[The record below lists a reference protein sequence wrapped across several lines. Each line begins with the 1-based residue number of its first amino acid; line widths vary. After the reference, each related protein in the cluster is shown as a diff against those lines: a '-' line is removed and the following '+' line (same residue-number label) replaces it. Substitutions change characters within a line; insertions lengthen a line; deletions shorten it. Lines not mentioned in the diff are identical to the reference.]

1 MLKYPAFTQENPPL
15 ALYAL
20 LATASSGFG
29 QTFFVSVF
37 GASLRHEFALS
48 NSAYGLTYGVATL
61 CSAALLIRV
70 GALAD
75 HWALT
80 RVTTLALIL
89 LASGC
94 MVLGSAA
101 HWVVLIPGFLLIRL
115 GGQAMLTHLG
125 MTVAGRYFQ
134 LGRGRIMALT
144 AAGFPL
150 AEATLPASAG
160 FVLAQNWWGGWRL
173 AWFGAAL
180 FLLLAVL
187 PLLLWLARGAQHPA
201 QMGSTDHASAAQSL
215 SRAQVL
221 RDPGFY
227 LVLPATLAAPFSVT
241 AIMFHQS
248 TIAEL
253 QGWSLEVIAASMTCF
268 ALGHLVSL
276 FIAGPL
282 IDRVG
287 GQRAL
292 PLVLLPMWCGMLVLA
307 FSAAAWTPYVYL
319 GLVGSTLGGSGAAS
333 GALWPERY
341 GTRHIGAIRS
351 VAQAALVFSTALAP
365 FLAGYILDA
374 TASAPTLAIV
384 LGITILGVALMGC
397 FAPAVARNKGV

>member
-1 MLKYPAFTQENPPL
+1 
-15 ALYAL
+15 
-20 LATASSGFG
+20 
-29 QTFFVSVF
+29 
-37 GASLRHEFALS
+37 
-48 NSAYGLTYGVATL
+48 
-61 CSAALLIRV
+61 
-70 GALAD
+70 
-75 HWALT
+75 
-80 RVTTLALIL
+80 
-89 LASGC
+89 
-94 MVLGSAA
+94 
-101 HWVVLIPGFLLIRL
+101 
-115 GGQAMLTHLG
+115 

-319 GLVGSTLGGSGAAS
+319 GLVGSTLG
-333 GALWPERY
+333 ALEQRAERY
-341 GTRHIGAIRS
+341 GRS
-351 VAQAALVFSTALAP
+351 AMERATLAP
-365 FLAGYILDA
+365 FVQWPRRRWCFLLHWLHFWPAISSMPRHQHQPSPLFSVLLFLASPLWD
-374 TASAPTLAIV
+374 V
-384 LGITILGVALMGC
+384 LLLLWQGIKVCRSKIEPC
-397 FAPAVARNKGV
+397 ISQSI

>member
-1 MLKYPAFTQENPPL
+1 MKYPSFTQENPPI

-48 NSAYGLTYGVATL
+48 NSAYGLIYGIATL
-61 CSAALLIRV
+61 CSAALLIRA

-75 HWALT
+75 RWELAH
-80 RVTTLALIL
+80 VTTLALVL
-89 LASGC
+89 LAGGC
-94 MVLGSAA
+94 VMLGLAT
-101 HWVVLIPGFLLIRL
+101 HWLVLIPGFLLIRL

-125 MTVAGRYFQ
+125 MTAAGRYFS

-160 FVLAQNWWGGWRL
+160 FILAQNWWGGWRL
-173 AWFGAAL
+173 PWFGAAG
-180 FLLLAVL
+180 FLILVVL
-187 PLLLWLARGAQHPA
+187 PILVWLARGAQHPA
-201 QMGSTDHASAAQSL
+201 KMSSRGYSTETDSM

-248 TIAEL
+248 SIGEL
-253 QGWSLEVIAASMTCF
+253 RGWSLEVIATSLSCF
-268 ALGHLVSL
+268 ALGHFVSL
-276 FIAGPL
+276 FVAGPL
-282 IDRVG
+282 IDRLG
-287 GQRAL
+287 AQRSL
-292 PLVLLPMWCGMLVLA
+292 PLVLVPMWCGLLVLV
-307 FSAAAWTPYVYL
+307 FSASHWTPYLYL
-319 GLVGSTLGGSGAAS
+319 ALVGTTLGGSGAAS

-351 VAQAALVFSTALAP
+351 VAQSALVFSTALAP

-374 TASAPTLAIV
+374 TLSAEILAIFLATTIIVVGV
-384 LGITILGVALMGC
+384 LV
-397 FAPAVARNKGV
+397 

>member
-1 MLKYPAFTQENPPL
+1 MKYPSFTQENPPL

-37 GASLRHEFALS
+37 GASLRHEFTLS
-48 NSAYGLTYGVATL
+48 NSAYGLIYGIATL
-61 CSAALLIRV
+61 CSAALLIRA

-75 HWALT
+75 RWELAH
-80 RVTTLALIL
+80 VTTLALVL
-89 LASGC
+89 LAGGC
-94 MVLGSAA
+94 VMLGLAT
-101 HWVVLIPGFLLIRL
+101 HWLVLIPGFLLIRL

-125 MTVAGRYFQ
+125 MTAAGRYFS

-150 AEATLPASAG
+150 AEAILPASAG

-173 AWFGAAL
+173 PWFGAAG
-180 FLLLAVL
+180 FLILVVL
-187 PLLLWLARGAQHPA
+187 PILFWLARGAQHPA
-201 QMGSTDHASAAQSL
+201 KMSSGGYSTETDSL

-248 TIAEL
+248 SIGEL
-253 QGWSLEVIAASMTCF
+253 RGWSLEVIATSLSCF
-268 ALGHLVSL
+268 ALGHFVSL
-276 FIAGPL
+276 FVAGPL
-282 IDRVG
+282 IDRLG
-287 GQRAL
+287 AQRSL
-292 PLVLLPMWCGMLVLA
+292 PLVLVPMWCGLLVLV
-307 FSAAAWTPYVYL
+307 FSASHWTPYLYL
-319 GLVGSTLGGSGAAS
+319 ALVGTTLGGSGAAS

-341 GTRHIGAIRS
+341 GTCHIGAIRS

-374 TASAPTLAIV
+374 TLSAEILAIFLATTIIVVGV
-384 LGITILGVALMGC
+384 LVH
-397 FAPAVARNKGV
+397 FAPPVSNK

>member
-115 GGQAMLTHLG
+115 GGRRCSPT
-125 MTVAGRYFQ
+125 
-134 LGRGRIMALT
+134 
-144 AAGFPL
+144 
-150 AEATLPASAG
+150 
-160 FVLAQNWWGGWRL
+160 WG
-173 AWFGAAL
+173 
-180 FLLLAVL
+180 
-187 PLLLWLARGAQHPA
+187 
-201 QMGSTDHASAAQSL
+201 
-215 SRAQVL
+215 
-221 RDPGFY
+221 
-227 LVLPATLAAPFSVT
+227 
-241 AIMFHQS
+241 
-248 TIAEL
+248 
-253 QGWSLEVIAASMTCF
+253 
-268 ALGHLVSL
+268 
-276 FIAGPL
+276 
-282 IDRVG
+282 
-287 GQRAL
+287 
-292 PLVLLPMWCGMLVLA
+292 
-307 FSAAAWTPYVYL
+307 
-319 GLVGSTLGGSGAAS
+319 
-333 GALWPERY
+333 
-341 GTRHIGAIRS
+341 
-351 VAQAALVFSTALAP
+351 
-365 FLAGYILDA
+365 
-374 TASAPTLAIV
+374 
-384 LGITILGVALMGC
+384 
-397 FAPAVARNKGV
+397 

>member
-1 MLKYPAFTQENPPL
+1 MKYPSFTQENPPL
-15 ALYAL
+15 ALYAF

-37 GASLRHEFALS
+37 GASLRQEFTLS

-94 MVLGSAA
+94 VVLGLAA
-101 HWVVLIPGFLLIRL
+101 HWFVLIPGFLLIRL
-115 GGQAMLTHLG
+115 GGQAMLTHLA

-150 AEATLPASAG
+150 AEAILPAGAG
-160 FVLAQNWWGGWRL
+160 FIMAQNWWGGWRL
-173 AWFGAAL
+173 PWFGAAL
-180 FLLLAVL
+180 FLLLVVL

-201 QMGSTDHASAAQSL
+201 QMHSTDHATATENL

-248 TIAEL
+248 TIGEL
-253 QGWSLEVIAASMTCF
+253 QGWSLEVIAASLTCF
-268 ALGHLVSL
+268 ALGHLISL

-287 GQRAL
+287 AQRSL

-307 FSAAAWTPYVYL
+307 FSSSSWTPYLYL

-341 GTRHIGAIRS
+341 GTRHIGSIRS

-365 FLAGYILDA
+365 FLAGYILDV
-374 TASAPTLAIV
+374 TASAHILSMFLAATIIV
-384 LGITILGVALMGC
+384 VGALGCL
-397 FAPAVARNKGV
+397 APAPARKETT

>member
-1 MLKYPAFTQENPPL
+1 MKYPAFTQENPPL

-37 GASLRHEFALS
+37 GASLRQEFALS

-94 MVLGSAA
+94 VVLGLAA
-101 HWVVLIPGFLLIRL
+101 HWLVLIPGFLLIRL

-150 AEATLPASAG
+150 AEATLPAIAG
-160 FVLAQNWWGGWRL
+160 FVIAQHWWGGWRL
-173 AWFGAAL
+173 PWFGAAG
-180 FLLLAVL
+180 FLILVVL
-187 PLLLWLARGAQHPA
+187 PILVWLARGAQHPA
-201 QMGSTDHASAAQSL
+201 KMSSGDYSTETDSL

-248 TIAEL
+248 SIGEL
-253 QGWSLEVIAASMTCF
+253 RGWSLEVIATSLSCF
-268 ALGHLVSL
+268 ALGHFVSL
-276 FIAGPL
+276 FVAGPL
-282 IDRVG
+282 IDRLG
-287 GQRAL
+287 AQRSL
-292 PLVLLPMWCGMLVLA
+292 PLVLLPMWCGLLVLA
-307 FSAAAWTPYVYL
+307 LTATEWTPYLYL
-319 GLVGSTLGGSGAAS
+319 GLVGSTMGGSGAAS

-374 TASAPTLAIV
+374 TVSAEILAILLATTIIVVGV
-384 LGITILGVALMGC
+384 LVY
-397 FAPAVARNKGV
+397 FAPPTSNK

>member
-1 MLKYPAFTQENPPL
+1 MKYPSFTQENPPL

-37 GASLRHEFALS
+37 GASLRQEFALS
-48 NSAYGLTYGVATL
+48 NSTYGLTYGIATL

-75 HWALT
+75 QWALA
-80 RVTTLALIL
+80 RVTSLALIL
-89 LASGC
+89 LAGGC
-94 MVLGSAA
+94 VVLGMAL
-101 HWVVLIPGFLLIRL
+101 HWLVLIPGFLLIRL

-125 MTVAGRYFQ
+125 MTVAGRYFR

-173 AWFGAAL
+173 PWFGAAG
-180 FLLLAVL
+180 FLLLVVL
-187 PLLLWLARGAQHPA
+187 PLLLRLARGAQHPIH
-201 QMGSTDHASAAQSL
+201 MNSTDSAATMESL

-248 TIAEL
+248 TIGEL
-253 QGWSLEVIAASMTCF
+253 RGWSLEVIAASLTCF
-268 ALGHLVSL
+268 ALGHFISL

-287 GQRAL
+287 AQRSL

-307 FSAAAWTPYVYL
+307 LTAAEWTPYLYL
-319 GLVGSTLGGSGAAS
+319 GLIGSTMGGSGAAS

-365 FLAGYILDA
+365 FLAGYILD
-374 TASAPTLAIV
+374 TTVSAPTLAMFLATIIMVVGV
-384 LGITILGVALMGC
+384 LGC
-397 FAPAVARNKGV
+397 FAPPPADKEII